1 MRIIRTKNK
10 SQTKKTLYVF
20 LDVDGVLNKKSD
32 WVNKFYIRDDC
43 VQVLSDL
50 FESINNQWIP
60 YVILCSTWRAGAGV
74 NNEAPQYTAL
84 KESLIQYGIRIYD
97 TTPLSN
103 KGRQAEIEYYI
114 RRNNVDDYIVIDDD
128 PSLFE
133 FPDRIKLYTPDYKTG
148 LIDSDIKKIVKLIG
162 G

>member
-1 MRIIRTKNK
+1 MFRLK
-10 SQTKKTLYVF
+10 SKLQTKKSIYVF

-50 FESINNQWIP
+50 LESINNQWIP
-60 YVILCSTWRAGAGV
+60 YVVLCSTWRAGAGV
-74 NNEAPQYTAL
+74 NNEAPQYTTL
-84 KESLIQYGIRIYD
+84 KNSLKQYGIQIYD